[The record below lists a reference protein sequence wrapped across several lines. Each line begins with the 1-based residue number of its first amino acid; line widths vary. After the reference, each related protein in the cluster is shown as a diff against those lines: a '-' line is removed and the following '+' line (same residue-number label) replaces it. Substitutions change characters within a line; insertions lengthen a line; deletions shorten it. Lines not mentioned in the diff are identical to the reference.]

1 MFRNKSASSHDFA
14 MIPRADI
21 PRSSFRMQKALK
33 TTFDA
38 GLLIPCFCEEVLPG
52 DTWKLRMT
60 AFARLA
66 TPLFPFMDNL
76 HFETFFFFVPNRLVW
91 SNWRKFMGEQ
101 ANPADSISYN
111 VPVDASA
118 VGGYPSLSIADY
130 FGVPCTGQT
139 GAGATMFPSALP
151 FRGYYLIYNEWFRD
165 QNLQNSFVF
174 ATGDGPDALGGNLPL
189 RRGKRHDYFTSA
201 LPFTQKGASVPLA
214 LAGNAI
220 VKTSASAG
228 FTGAQQAMALLDT
241 TGAAPGTFQVVLMV
255 IWLKTLRRL
264 LVLLPV
270 FIRLICMRICLLLR
284 LRLSILCV
292 SLSRFRS
299 Y

>member
-1 MFRNKSASSHDFA
+1 
-14 MIPRADI
+14 
-21 PRSSFRMQKALK
+21 MQKALK

-174 ATGDGPDALGGNLPL
+174 ATD
-189 RRGKRHDYFTSA
+189 RRGRESRRRSVTTFTSA

-241 TGAAPGTFQVVLMV
+241 TGAAPGTFQVG
-255 IWLKTLRRL
+255 TNGN
-264 LVLLPV
+264 LVKNATAFTGITAGLYPSNLYAD
-270 FIRLICMRICLLLR
+270 LSTATA
-284 LRLSILCV
+284 RLSILCV
-292 SLSRFRS
+292 SLFQIQKLLEGCSWWYSRH
-299 Y
+299 

>member
-1 MFRNKSASSHDFA
+1 
-14 MIPRADI
+14 
-21 PRSSFRMQKALK
+21 
-33 TTFDA
+33 
-38 GLLIPCFCEEVLPG
+38 V
-52 DTWKLRMT
+52 
-60 AFARLA
+60 
-66 TPLFPFMDNL
+66 
-76 HFETFFFFVPNRLVW
+76 NRLILPIL
-91 SNWRKFMGEQ
+91 F
-101 ANPADSISYN
+101 SYN

-241 TGAAPGTFQVVLMV
+241 TGAAPGTFQVGTNGNLV
-255 IWLKTLRRL
+255 KTLRRL

-292 SLSRFRS
+292 SLPDSEVTREGCS
-299 Y
+299 WWYSLH

>member
-1 MFRNKSASSHDFA
+1 
-14 MIPRADI
+14 
-21 PRSSFRMQKALK
+21 MQKALK

-201 LPFTQKGASVPLA
+201 FAVYSEGC
-214 LAGNAI
+214 
-220 VKTSASAG
+220 
-228 FTGAQQAMALLDT
+228 FC
-241 TGAAPGTFQVVLMV
+241 
-255 IWLKTLRRL
+255 
-264 LVLLPV
+264 PV
-270 FIRLICMRICLLLR
+270 G
-284 LRLSILCV
+284 V
-292 SLSRFRS
+292 GW
-299 Y
+299 